1 MKGLK
6 RSEGWGGLV
15 LIAMLALSSTGCR
28 FNFSSGSQGDPIT
41 LTKQEQAHA
50 LTAELHALGQLD
62 AGECGTAW
70 DEGAPVLKTM
80 ISRERFVAQAGPIR
94 KIAPP
99 GARRSLA
106 DGRFHSAPSNAPEG
120 RYATFLNPIECVDAT
135 CTEEV
140 VMMQVDGKWRLA
152 GYRVKWLK
160 LRKL

>member
-1 MKGLK
+1 MKVLK
-6 RSEGWGGLV
+6 QTARWGGLI
-15 LIAMLALSSTGCR
+15 LITVLALSATGCR
-28 FNFSSGSQGDPIT
+28 FNFSSGNQGDPIKVT
-41 LTKQEQAHA
+41 EQERAQA

-62 AGECGTAW
+62 AGAYGAAW

-80 ISRERFVAQAGPIR
+80 INRDSFIAQAGPIR
-94 KIAPP
+94 KIAPR

-106 DGRFHSAPSNAPEG
+106 QGRFHSAPASAPKG
-120 RYATFLNPIECVDAT
+120 RYATFLNPIECVDAS

-160 LRKL
+160 LHKL